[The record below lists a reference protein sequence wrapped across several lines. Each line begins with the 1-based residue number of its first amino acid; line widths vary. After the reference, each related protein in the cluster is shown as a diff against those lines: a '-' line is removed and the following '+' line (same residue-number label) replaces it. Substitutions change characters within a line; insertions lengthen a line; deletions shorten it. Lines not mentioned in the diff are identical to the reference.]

1 MSIFFSTHAYALG
14 WQLGIDEAG
23 AEFRR
28 QCEAPDNDSLPCVRT
43 LQRLRHIDECGAWC
57 DSGSTRLGH
66 SRSLAF
72 DAALHSGCDIWVTCD
87 DDCEA
92 DLATLRSMVE
102 AVRSGPNACIAP
114 FWARAPEPRVDVTL
128 SPCGSCRTL
137 PNGAKLLRAKAAGM
151 GLTVMS
157 RSAMV
162 LIAQANQ
169 GLVYRDAVGVER
181 LALFI
186 EAIRP
191 KDLAWMG
198 EDLAFWTRVP
208 PSVLIEVIA
217 TGTTVHAGRILD
229 LELICRAVSQE
240 LVDLDALRAL
250 DSDRLSP
257 EADRASQKP
266 SQIQGL
272 KTP

>member
-28 QCEAPDNDSLPCVRT
+28 QCEAPDNNSLPCVRT

-72 DAALHSGCDIWVTCD
+72 DAALNSGCDIWVTCD

-102 AVRSGPNACIAP
+102 AVAMGCSACIAP
-114 FWARAPEPRVDVTL
+114 FWARGPEPRVDLTL
-128 SPCGSCRTL
+128 SPCGSSRVL
-137 PNGAKLLRAKAAGM
+137 PGGAKLLRATAAGL
-151 GLTVMS
+151 GLCAIS
-157 RSAMV
+157 RDAMV

-169 GLVYRDAVGVER
+169 DLWFTDAAGVQR

-191 KDLAWMG
+191 SDLAWMG
-198 EDLAFWTRVP
+198 EDLAF
-208 PSVLIEVIA
+208 
-217 TGTTVHAGRILD
+217 
-229 LELICRAVSQE
+229 
-240 LVDLDALRAL
+240 
-250 DSDRLSP
+250 
-257 EADRASQKP
+257 
-266 SQIQGL
+266 
-272 KTP
+272 